1 MKSSSN
7 EYLWRPSGFQLAECH
22 WDRKMNLIDA
32 NVTLSSQK
40 SDKEKDDYNA
50 SVLCECMYNVRLY
63 PVPSS

>member
-1 MKSSSN
+1 
-7 EYLWRPSGFQLAECH
+7 
-22 WDRKMNLIDA
+22 MNLIDA